1 MHFFSIILHIMQFD
15 ALDKKIIQTLEE
27 NGRITNKKIAQNLN
41 ISEGTVRNRINRL
54 IEQNH
59 LKVKGLI
66 NPETDEKKVLVYVMI
81 KLSGNRD
88 SIEVAKAVS
97 KLNPINSVSIIA
109 GRFDLLAEIYIETHK
124 LIEFLNRDLSKIPS
138 VLTVE
143 SLITLK
149 NYYKWI

>member
-1 MHFFSIILHIMQFD
+1 MHNMQFD
-15 ALDKKIIQTLEE
+15 VLDKKIIQTLEE

-54 IEQNH
+54 IKQNH

>member
-1 MHFFSIILHIMQFD
+1 MQ
-15 ALDKKIIQTLEE
+15 LDDIDTKIIKILEE
-27 NGRITNKKIAQNLN
+27 NGRVTNKKISQNLK

-59 LKVKGLI
+59 LKVRGLV
-66 NPETDEKKVLVYVMI
+66 NPENDEKKVLVYVMI
-81 KLSGNRD
+81 KLAGNRD
-88 SIEVAKAVS
+88 SMEVAKAVAQL
-97 KLNPINSVSIIA
+97 KPINSVSIIA

-124 LIEFLNRDLSKIPS
+124 LIEFLNRELSKIPS

-149 NYYKWI
+149 NFYKWI

>member
-1 MHFFSIILHIMQFD
+1 MQFD

-27 NGRITNKKIAQNLN
+27 NGRITNKKIAQDLN
-41 ISEGTVRNRINRL
+41 VSEGTVRNRINRL

-88 SIEVAKAVS
+88 SIEVAKAG
-97 KLNPINSVSIIA
+97 I
-109 GRFDLLAEIYIETHK
+109 
-124 LIEFLNRDLSKIPS
+124 
-138 VLTVE
+138 
-143 SLITLK
+143 
-149 NYYKWI
+149 